1 MHQKPKA
8 QKAGGSSWVL
18 GMFLRPLHIR
28 VTRALLH
35 CPQPHFLAY
44 FRVAGDPLGAVA
56 KRCAVSE
63 DLSAAGHITSSGVT
77 RPGAAKF
84 TALKRFPEADRT
96 DGGRLILSID
106 EVCFT
111 DCHLSDRPFSH
122 PLDLQRLDRY
132 VKYAY

>member
-1 MHQKPKA
+1 D
-8 QKAGGSSWVL
+8 
-18 GMFLRPLHIR
+18 R
-28 VTRALLH
+28 
-35 CPQPHFLAY
+35 
-44 FRVAGDPLGAVA
+44 LGAVA

-84 TALKRFPEADRT
+84 TALKRLPEADRT

-111 DCHLSDRPFSH
+111 DCHLSDRPFS
-122 PLDLQRLDRY
+122 PPPVDLRRLDRY
-132 VKYAY
+132 TKYSYSDSFMKGSHSVQGALPLLVVKFICRAGPLHRYETTPRLQERSE

>member
-1 MHQKPKA
+1 MA
-8 QKAGGSSWVL
+8 CVALGLRRILAGVEPPLPQHLRRGFGRLTGNPEETGL
-18 GMFLRPLHIR
+18 G
-28 VTRALLH
+28 
-35 CPQPHFLAY
+35 
-44 FRVAGDPLGAVA
+44 VADDRLGAVA

-111 DCHLSDRPFSH
+111 DCHLSDRPFSP
-122 PLDLQRLDRY
+122 PLICRVSIAMLSTLT
-132 VKYAY
+132 KTAL